1 MLRTE
6 PKAAKKAGQPTKY
19 TLELAEKICDLIR
32 DGKSERKIATMENMP
47 SARTIGNWKD
57 EHPEFLRQ
65 SARAREESA
74 TGFDDDNIEISKWLK
89 TEAEKRMQSGEPFPK
104 GVVEALKVVM
114 QENARQAGLRNDAL
128 FGDRKTI
135 NINDKTEGGGMAT
148 YYAKL
153 REMTKETAK
162 TEEK

>member
-1 MLRTE
+1 MSKTE
-6 PKAAKKAGQPTKY
+6 PKAAKKMGRPTKY
-19 TLELAEKICDLIR
+19 TPELAAEICDLIR
-32 DGKSERKIATMENMP
+32 DGKSEREVGAMENMP
-47 SARTIGNWKD
+47 CTKTIWSWKE

-65 SARAREESA
+65 SVRAREESA
-74 TGFDDDNIEISKWLK
+74 AIFDDDNVAIGRYLK
-89 TEAEKRMQSGEPFPK
+89 TEAEKRAQSGEPFPK

-153 REMTKETAK
+153 REMTKETEE

>member
-1 MLRTE
+1 MSKTE

-19 TLELAEKICDLIR
+19 TPELAEKICDLIR
-32 DGKSERKIATMENMP
+32 KGKSEREIGARKTMP

-65 SARAREESA
+65 SVRAREESA
-74 TGFDDDNIEISKWLK
+74 AIFDDDNVAIGEYLK
-89 TEAEKRMQSGEPFPK
+89 TEAKKRMQSGEPFPK

-153 REMTKETAK
+153 REMTKET
-162 TEEK
+162 EETGEK